1 MVIFPLFAFL
11 YDEKVLN
18 LQLISMDLDL
28 VLTLDSIFKGL
39 IIGVVASAPMGP
51 VGVLII
57 QRTLN
62 KGRWYGFVT
71 GVGAAISDIIYAL
84 LTGFGMSFISFIVD
98 DPSPTK
104 KMVLQL
110 AGSVMLF
117 VFGLY
122 TYKSKPQTNL
132 PHKANKQKGSLF
144 QNGLTGLL
152 LTLSNPL
159 IIFLFLALFARF
171 SFVIPVG
178 ENGVHHPIEQTLGY
192 LSIIAGALGWWI
204 GITYTINKVR
214 AKFNVNTIWMLNHVI
229 GIVVMVVSLLS
240 LFFTITGR
248 TLY

>member
-1 MVIFPLFAFL
+1 MEIDP
-11 YDEKVLN
+11 
-18 LQLISMDLDL
+18 

-71 GVGAAISDIIYAL
+71 GVGAALSDLIYAL
-84 LTGFGMSFISFIVD
+84 LTGFGMSFVSFIVD

-104 KMVLQL
+104 KVILQL
-110 AGSVMLF
+110 IGSALLF
-117 VFGLY
+117 CFGY
-122 TYKSKPQTNL
+122 FTYKAKPQTNL
-132 PHKANKQKGSLF
+132 PHKAGSQKGSLF

-152 LTLSNPL
+152 ITLGNPM

-178 ENGVHHPIEQTLGY
+178 DNGVHHPFEQMMGY
-192 LSIIAGALGWWI
+192 VSIIIGALGWWI

-214 AKFNVNTIWMLNHVI
+214 AKFNVGRIYILNHII

>member
-1 MVIFPLFAFL
+1 MVELDP
-11 YDEKVLN
+11 VLA
-18 LQLISMDLDL
+18 
-28 VLTLDSIFKGL
+28 LDSIFKGL

-71 GVGAAISDIIYAL
+71 GVGAAVSDMLYAL

-104 KMVLQL
+104 KMVLQVV
-110 AGSVMLF
+110 GSAMLF
-117 VFGLY
+117 IFGLY
-122 TYKSKPQTNL
+122 TYKTKPQTNL
-132 PHKANKQKGSLF
+132 PHKGGNKKGTLMH
-144 QNGLTGLL
+144 NGVTGFLI
-152 LTLSNPL
+152 TLSNPL

-171 SFVIPVG
+171 SFVIPTSDG
-178 ENGVHHPIEQTLGY
+178 IGHPVEQMLGY
-192 LSIIAGALGWWI
+192 LAIIAGALGWWI
-204 GITYTINKVR
+204 GVTYTINKVR
-214 AKFNVNTIWMLNHVI
+214 TRFSVERIWLLNRII
-229 GIVVMVVSLLS
+229 GIIVMVVSLMS

>member
-1 MVIFPLFAFL
+1 MV
-11 YDEKVLN
+11 E
-18 LQLISMDLDL
+18 MDP

-71 GVGAAISDIIYAL
+71 GVGAAISDLIYAL
-84 LTGFGMSFISFIVD
+84 LTGFGMSFVSFIVD

-110 AGSVMLF
+110 VGSVMLF
-117 VFGLY
+117 CFGFY
-122 TYKSKPQTNL
+122 TYRTKPQTNL
-132 PHKANKQKGSLF
+132 PHKAGASKGTLLH
-144 QNGLTGLL
+144 NGITGLL
-152 LTLSNPL
+152 ITLSNPL

-171 SFVIPVG
+171 SFVIPIG
-178 ENGVHHPIEQTLGY
+178 ETGLRHPIEQMLGY
-192 LSIIAGALGWWI
+192 FSIIAGALGWWI
-204 GITYTINKVR
+204 GVTYTINKVR
-214 AKFNVNTIWMLNHVI
+214 TRFNVSRIWMLNRIIGVI
-229 GIVVMVVSLLS
+229 VMVVSLMS